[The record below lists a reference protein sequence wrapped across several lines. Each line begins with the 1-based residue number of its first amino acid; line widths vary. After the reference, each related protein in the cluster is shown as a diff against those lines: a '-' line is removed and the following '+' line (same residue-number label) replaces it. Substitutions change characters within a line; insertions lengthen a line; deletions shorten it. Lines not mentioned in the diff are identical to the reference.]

1 MHKPSSLLMPLLIF
15 HFQGATPPLYI
26 GSGQD
31 EQKHDDLDDEAL
43 TVSLIVIILIVVWSR
58 RHVRTNCSHSLST
71 RWCVKKIDSVAFD
84 LLTTLTKIFENFYL
98 IYIATSTFS
107 KIT

>member
-1 MHKPSSLLMPLLIF
+1 MFKITIMPRRLGTLAKHGIMLLRVYCTNPSLLLMPHL

-71 RWCVKKIDSVAFD
+71 RWCVKKLT
-84 LLTTLTKIFENFYL
+84 LLHL
-98 IYIATSTFS
+98 IY
-107 KIT
+107 

>member
-1 MHKPSSLLMPLLIF
+1 MHKPSSLLLPLLIF
-15 HFQGATPPLYI
+15 YFQGATPPLYI

-71 RWCVKKIDSVAFD
+71 RWCVKKLT
-84 LLTTLTKIFENFYL
+84 LLHL
-98 IYIATSTFS
+98 IY
-107 KIT
+107 